1 MRWGFGV
8 ELSLFFQ
15 CIWNHAKGAGGGGGR
30 GGGFYSIGE
39 IQSIYMYTYICTYMC
54 PYGWCVSLC
63 ADGCFWRSGHHSFH
77 GRLLRSPLMC
87 RHPQFFFASA
97 PTLASISSAFNE
109 ILYIY
114 IFSYMCKA
122 ISAQQSSHFCSTVQI
137 KTQHERGRVS
147 NDTHRDSARS
157 PKTKYAARSE
167 KNV

>member
-1 MRWGFGV
+1 MHCRYGFGT

-15 CIWNHAKGAGGGGGR
+15 FIWNHTKGAGGGGGR
-30 GGGFYSIGE
+30 GGGFYSIIE

-77 GRLLRSPLMC
+77 GRLLRSTLMC
-87 RHPQFFFASA
+87 RHPQFLCASA
-97 PTLASISSAFNE
+97 PTLASISNAFNE

-122 ISAQQSSHFCSTVQI
+122 ILAQRSSHFCSVWKSFVQMSMYAVGI
-137 KTQHERGRVS
+137 KSHE
-147 NDTHRDSARS
+147 
-157 PKTKYAARSE
+157 E
-167 KNV
+167 KHAL